1 MTEQRFFHGQ
11 RSARAQPVSPNP
23 NRSGI
28 PVRWSEGAVRTIVIV
43 HPRAG
48 MATKLWRMD
57 LKAGR
62 LQGLNAAFVL
72 NDEGRRILSGMPE
85 RRAS

>member
-1 MTEQRFFHGQ
+1 
-11 RSARAQPVSPNP
+11 
-23 NRSGI
+23 
-28 PVRWSEGAVRTIVIV
+28 
-43 HPRAG
+43 